1 MMGAI
6 KSNEITAYVFFLGG
20 AALIGYHTSGFV
32 TVGVALCFYGWN
44 IIQTY
49 HIEALKVAFREHK
62 ANGHNHHESTEGES

>member
-1 MMGAI
+1 MMSAI
-6 KSNEITAYVFFLGG
+6 KSNEITAYVFYLGG

-49 HIEALKVAFREHK
+49 HIEALKEAFREH
-62 ANGHNHHESTEGES
+62 NENDHHHSESIEDGS